1 VSIQRDVTLLARR
14 VLPNG
19 ELRCISICK
28 CYRRRRQTPVTVTS
42 LAPYHYL

>member
-28 CYRRRRQTPVTVTS
+28 CYRWRQTPVTVTS